1 MSVWSFLSLKGICI
15 EVGGVSGTAE
25 FVFMKI
31 ILIKL
36 NKLNIVLSR
45 VYYIP
50 VIPKVAAKCHFVAF
64 VTEGTNLT

>member
-1 MSVWSFLSLKGICI
+1 M
-15 EVGGVSGTAE
+15 GGVSGTAK

-31 ILIKL
+31 ILIEL

-50 VIPKVAAKCHFVAF
+50 VIPKVAAKRHFVAF